1 MRTRIVPL
9 LLLCVGLAGC
19 GPKFVDDTVF
29 ASEDLTVDVRLRQR
43 LEGGEPVPRGHQHPA
58 IVSDVRIA
66 HILAHLQYEDKRNRK
81 LPVVRSFNVYDFAEG
96 MSKALAL
103 AGPDDVILARAFHRD
118 QNLQIFTV
126 MRVTALRAYMRQDQL
141 ILEFYAIEER
151 LEKESQN
158 QYRGV
163 WEFPD
168 ELPSYRIEKQLVPG
182 EAHALYGKRGYAVN
196 WRDPFFRRA
205 VSLGP
210 GGIRRRTIL
219 MEEAPEPE
227 DERSGEVP
235 VVSAETRDAQLR
247 ALDELDGLRRAGLI
261 QEIEFTR
268 RRRLVLEGKLEEAG
282 FGTEP

>member
-1 MRTRIVPL
+1 MRVGIAPL
-9 LLLCVGLAGC
+9 LLLCLGLAGC
-19 GPKFVDDTVF
+19 GPKLVDETVF
-29 ASEDLTVDVRLRQR
+29 ASEDQSVDVRLRHR
-43 LEGGEPVPRGHQHPA
+43 LADGEPVPRGYQHPA

-66 HILAHLQYEDKRNRK
+66 HILAHLQYEDKRGRK
-81 LPVVRSFNVYDFAEG
+81 LPMIRSLNVYDFAEG
-96 MSKALAL
+96 VSKALAL
-103 AGPDDVILARAFHRD
+103 ANPDDAVLARAFNRD
-118 QNLQIFTV
+118 KNLQIFTV
-126 MRVTALRAYMRQDQL
+126 MRVTAFQAYMRHDQL

-158 QYRGV
+158 QYKAT

-168 ELPSYRIEKQLVPG
+168 ELPPTRTEQQLVPG

-205 VSLGP
+205 VSLGR

-227 DERSGEVP
+227 GDETGAAP
-235 VVSAETRDAQLR
+235 VVSAEQRDAQLR

-261 QEIEFTR
+261 QETDFAR